1 MGKEGGEGGCLVAD
15 GGGAGEAFGL
25 RDRGGG
31 GGGVEVLGLAVAGE
45 VVEEDAEGGVCGLEG
60 VGEG

>member
-1 MGKEGGEGGCLVAD
+1 MGKERGEGGCLVAD
-15 GGGAGEAFGL
+15 GGGAGEAFG
-25 RDRGGG
+25 RWDGGG